1 MNIDDLNAKMDEILS
16 VAKSLHAETID
27 LRSNVESLQR
37 TVVDLQERLTYREK
51 ILVGWKEIATHIDV
65 DPRWAQEMAK
75 EPFHPLPVFRE
86 HGRIVAYATMLDAHK
101 LHHRAPYVAET
112 RKAMRL
118 VPRETDE
125 PMS

>member
-16 VAKSLHAETID
+16 VAKSLYVKTND
-27 LRSNVESLQR
+27 LQANVESLQR

-86 HGRIVAYATMLDAHK
+86 HGRIVAYASMLDAHK
-101 LHHRAPYVAET
+101 LHHRTPYVAET